1 VKLLIDG
8 HNLIGQMVDI
18 DLGDPDDEAKLVDR
32 LRRFARSGRHQ
43 VTVVFDGGSPGETL
57 DLSGHSVKVVFAPA
71 GRDADKVIIRRLK
84 AIRDRQAWLI
94 VTSDRE
100 ILAAAAARH
109 LRTESSESF
118 AARLGV
124 QPADPVTPDPRERPP
139 SEAEVEMWL
148 RRFNRR

>member
-18 DLGDPDDEAKLVDR
+18 DLGDPDDEAQLVDR
-32 LRRFARSGRHQ
+32 LRQFARSGRHQ
-43 VTVVFDGGSPGETL
+43 VTVVFDGGAPGETP
-57 DLSGHSVKVVFAPA
+57 DLSGPLVKVVFAPA
-71 GRDADKVIIRRLK
+71 GREADQVIIRRLK
-84 AIRDRQAWLI
+84 AIRDRQAWLV

-118 AARLGV
+118 AARLGAPPPD
-124 QPADPVTPDPRERPP
+124 PATPDPRERPP

-148 RRFNRR
+148 RRFRRR